1 MDGCYVWGCALGRLC
16 TTNLEKD
23 DDGVVS
29 AGYSGLV
36 WVNSQQQ
43 PLESVEYPAG
53 NDTDDVIAV
62 LQMALYRD
70 MKDFQSLT
78 EDIPLDES
86 SFDHYMVS
94 ACLISTDDDIPRI
107 DGSLTEIYSPD
118 GEEIT
123 DKVIEEEAGRTAAAE
138 RQVRMRKDGR
148 TVRTIYEKYPV
159 VSQQDLM
166 FVRADEL
173 EGELYVLYEIMY
185 QDGTKESYL
194 ESYPYT

>member
-1 MDGCYVWGCALGRLC
+1 MVPGEKLLNNLSRVRLLMYTTPQMETDLAHRVQLIPALDSGQVAGFKEGTASVYRARDDAYLVQDDDTDGDYIWVSALERLC

-70 MKDFQSLT
+70 MKDFKSLT

-86 SFDHYMVS
+86 SFDYYMVS
-94 ACLISTDDDIPRI
+94 ACLISRS
-107 DGSLTEIYSPD
+107 GC
-118 GEEIT
+118 
-123 DKVIEEEAGRTAAAE
+123 V
-138 RQVRMRKDGR
+138 R
-148 TVRTIYEKYPV
+148 TVGPSGPFMKNILWSASRI
-159 VSQQDLM
+159 
-166 FVRADEL
+166 
-173 EGELYVLYEIMY
+173 
-185 QDGTKESYL
+185 
-194 ESYPYT
+194 